1 MKWFE
6 CIGCYKVGTK
16 KKKREWKKKSF
27 SIALLSFFLFIEIEE
42 QSSKSKS
49 LVQSNIQIFNNH
61 LWSIMIM
68 TWTWTMLKK
77 WCSRLHA
84 IETTNDLAFEGYLKE
99 YDVYQIFK
107 LLMNFEYKK
116 RKRWP
121 RYLAYLN
128 KTINSSFFFLL
139 GKLHSMYDEG
149 KNALITVKKKNERI
163 QSCCAYLLVKNRVGF
178 TE

>member
-1 MKWFE
+1 MQRMKEREEKERKEKLDDEMIWMYWMLQSWDE
-6 CIGCYKVGTK
+6 EEE
-16 KKKREWKKKSF
+16 KRMKKKSF

-128 KTINSSFFFLL
+128 KTINSSFFFFF
-139 GKLHSMYDEG
+139 
-149 KNALITVKKKNERI
+149 
-163 QSCCAYLLVKNRVGF
+163 LVNF
-178 TE
+178 TACMTKAKMLW